1 MQPIFLQGQ
10 SCILADVDGAI
21 IEVLRHLAASQLA
34 ESHLAE
40 SYLAES
46 HLAES
51 HLAES
56 HLAES
61 HLTESPLTN
70 TIIWPTSAR
79 EPCSDLS

>member
-1 MQPIFLQGQ
+1 MQPIFFLQGQ

-21 IEVLRHLAASQLA
+21 IEVLRHLAESQLA

-51 HLAES
+51 HL
-56 HLAES
+56 
-61 HLTESPLTN
+61 TKSPLTN